1 MRKPKKPR
9 RRGKHGIS
17 IENIA
22 HDYTKNINH
31 LNSWRCLCFL
41 MQDLF
46 QKSDQKLHVYDF
58 SNVFSRTLLTI
69 WHGSQCFFWTKM
81 SNSIL
86 NFISQEERNIK
97 HFQFWTVEIV
107 HCHIDGSAA
116 QWHGPWTQHV
126 NRSSH
131 ARIFLNER
139 TKPCYCKVESKVHSW
154 NQNMQ
159 FLLVIKW
166 NDCSAVI
173 SAAQWR
179 GSGH

>member
-1 MRKPKKPR
+1 
-9 RRGKHGIS
+9 
-17 IENIA
+17 
-22 HDYTKNINH
+22 
-31 LNSWRCLCFL
+31 

-58 SNVFSRTLLTI
+58 SNVFPELFSLFGTAVNVSFEQRCRI
-69 WHGSQCFFWTKM
+69 QF
-81 SNSIL
+81 L

-173 SAAQWR
+173 FCCSVKRVWTLGTCGKSWNGIFPPER
-179 GSGH
+179 WKTNLRKIYNGMIC

>member
-1 MRKPKKPR
+1 
-9 RRGKHGIS
+9 
-17 IENIA
+17 
-22 HDYTKNINH
+22 
-31 LNSWRCLCFL
+31 

-46 QKSDQKLHVYDF
+46 RKSDQKLHMHDF
-58 SNVFSRTLLTI
+58 SNLISRTLLI
-69 WHGSQCFFWTKM
+69 IRHDSQCFFWTKM

-131 ARIFLNER
+131 AMIFFNER
-139 TKPCYCKVESKVHSW
+139 TKPCYCKVESEAHSW
-154 NQNMQ
+154 NQNIGDQVEWLFSCHFCCSVKRVWTLGICGKSWNGIFSSWKMKNQ
-159 FLLVIKW
+159 SSKNVQWDDLLMFVTLI
-166 NDCSAVI
+166 A
-173 SAAQWR
+173 
-179 GSGH
+179 

>member
-1 MRKPKKPR
+1 MLCCALPPLSPWVTGLMHSYCYGGGWQRVNKKQENVW
-9 RRGKHGIS
+9 KHGIS

-22 HDYTKNINH
+22 HDFPKNTSH

-46 QKSDQKLHVYDF
+46 RKSDQKLHMHDF
-58 SNVFSRTLLTI
+58 SNLISRTLLI
-69 WHGSQCFFWTKM
+69 IRHDSQCFFWTKM

-97 HFQFWTVEIV
+97 HFQLRTVEIV
-107 HCHIDGSAA
+107 YCHIDGSAA

-131 ARIFLNER
+131 AMI
-139 TKPCYCKVESKVHSW
+139 
-154 NQNMQ
+154 
-159 FLLVIKW
+159 
-166 NDCSAVI
+166 
-173 SAAQWR
+173 
-179 GSGH
+179 